1 MLHDYYDITEGVVIK
16 KAHRV
21 EKRDKLKQE
30 PRKIV
35 AKLLKY
41 IDKEYILPSKRHRC
55 LNL

>member
-41 IDKEYILPSKRHRC
+41 IDKEYILPSKRHKC